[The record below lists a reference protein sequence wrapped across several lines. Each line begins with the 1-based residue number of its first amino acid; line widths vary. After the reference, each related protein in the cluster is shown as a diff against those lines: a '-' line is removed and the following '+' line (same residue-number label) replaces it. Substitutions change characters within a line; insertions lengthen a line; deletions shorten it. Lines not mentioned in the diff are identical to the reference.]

1 MSNPSWQASDNVV
14 RTSAYA
20 EQRVRGF
27 ARLSF
32 TPALELQYRAYQL
45 EQAFPLKR
53 ISLLAAI
60 IVWLAQTLLDLRFV
74 DDSLRDAMLAIRLAV
89 LALLLVSVVLVL
101 RSRRTS
107 LLAPLTMACMLA
119 LGVGSAA
126 IVALAHNVDPAYPE
140 EGLLLIC
147 MANFFLAGQRLPE
160 ALVCSLSVLLAY
172 SGFELWVGNDLV
184 NLLYG
189 ILYLLFG
196 ILIGAVGCYQLEYK
210 SREQFLSRRQL
221 KLLADC
227 DSLTGLYNR
236 RSLRQQFER
245 LWRQSRREELPLAML
260 LCDVD
265 HFKAYNDH
273 YGHQAGDEVLQRIA
287 ELLRDAARRPLDMPV
302 RMGGEEFALLLY
314 GSDLADAAETAERLR
329 ESLVHLA
336 LEHAQSQTAAVVTL
350 SIGVACIHTG
360 EAPLEELY
368 AKADQALYR
377 AKAEGRN
384 RVVKAVEKPL
394 PVDHETA

>member
-1 MSNPSWQASDNVV
+1 MHH
-14 RTSAYA
+14 
-20 EQRVRGF
+20 
-27 ARLSF
+27 
-32 TPALELQYRAYQL
+32 
-45 EQAFPLKR
+45 
-53 ISLLAAI
+53 
-60 IVWLAQTLLDLRFV
+60 
-74 DDSLRDAMLAIRLAV
+74 M
-89 LALLLVSVVLVL
+89 
-101 RSRRTS
+101 
-107 LLAPLTMACMLA
+107 
-119 LGVGSAA
+119 
-126 IVALAHNVDPAYPE
+126 
-140 EGLLLIC
+140 
-147 MANFFLAGQRLPE
+147 
-160 ALVCSLSVLLAY
+160 
-172 SGFELWVGNDLV
+172 
-184 NLLYG
+184 
-189 ILYLLFG
+189 
-196 ILIGAVGCYQLEYK
+196 
-210 SREQFLSRRQL
+210 
-221 KLLADC
+221 
-227 DSLTGLYNR
+227 
-236 RSLRQQFER
+236 
-245 LWRQSRREELPLAML
+245 
-260 LCDVD
+260 D
-265 HFKAYNDH
+265 HFKQINDT